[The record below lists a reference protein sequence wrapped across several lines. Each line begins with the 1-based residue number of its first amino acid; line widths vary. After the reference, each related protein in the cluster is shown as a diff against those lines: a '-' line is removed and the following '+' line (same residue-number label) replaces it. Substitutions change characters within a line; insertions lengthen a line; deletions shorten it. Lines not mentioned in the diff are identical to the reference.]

1 MSALVN
7 HHALPERIGPDRP
20 HGAAADSSA
29 PAPACPPGRE
39 APATIRIGGLAAI
52 ADRSGALWL
61 AQERTLLVADLHLE
75 KGSAFAARGQ
85 FLPPYDTRAT
95 LAALSEAIGRLAP
108 KRVVALGDSFHDSHA
123 HARLGQEDAA
133 ILAGLLKGRDWLW
146 LAGNHDPLPP
156 RGIGGE
162 VAVQAHIGKVRL
174 VHEPTLMDG
183 PEIAGHLHPSAR
195 VALRGR
201 SVRRRCFATCGTR
214 LVMPAFG
221 AYAGGL
227 NLRDPAFRPLFPGD
241 FIAHV
246 IGQSRVFAVGR
257 QLLLPD

>member
-1 MSALVN
+1 MSALAEDEIVP
-7 HHALPERIGPDRP
+7 LPPVETG
-20 HGAAADSSA
+20 G
-29 PAPACPPGRE
+29 PAPVEEPVQAI
-39 APATIRIGGLAAI
+39 AALRIGGLAAV
-52 ADRSGALWL
+52 ADPSGALWFEGE
-61 AQERTLLVADLHLE
+61 ATLLVADLHLE

-95 LAALSEAIGRLAP
+95 LAALAEVIARLAP
-108 KRVVALGDSFHDSHA
+108 RRVIALGDSFHDRNA
-123 HARLGQEDAA
+123 HARLDAGDAA
-133 ILAGLLKGRDWLW
+133 ALTGLLKGRDWLW

-156 RGIGGE
+156 RGIGGD
-162 VAVQAHIGKVRL
+162 VAAQATIGPVRL

-201 SVRRRCFATCGTR
+201 SVRRRCYVTCGTR

-227 NLRDPAFRPLFPGD
+227 NLKDPAFRPLFPGRYT
-241 FIAHV
+241 AYM
-246 IGQSRVFAVGR
+246 IGARRVFAVSDR
-257 QLLLPD
+257 MLLPD